1 MARRARPRRTVIVFM
16 RQPVLGRVK
25 TRLARETG
33 SLAAWQFYRRASSRL
48 LRRLRADS
56 TWDVVVAWAA
66 PPEPPALFRP
76 GDLPQGS
83 GDIGQRM
90 ERCLRAVPPGPVLL
104 LGADIPA
111 VRPRHIRRA
120 FERLRHAP
128 LVFGPARDGGFW
140 LVGARNPA
148 FLQRPLFAPGI
159 RWSSPE
165 TLADVLAGL
174 RRPAAL
180 ADTLADVD
188 HRADLPPPASLT
200 GFAGFQ

>member
-1 MARRARPRRTVIVFM
+1 VIVFM

-33 SLAAWQFYRRASSRL
+33 SLAAWQFYRRASDRL
-48 LRRLRADS
+48 LRRLRAEP

-76 GDLPQGS
+76 GDLLQGP

-90 ERCLRAVPPGPVLL
+90 ERCLRAVPAGPAVL

-120 FERLRHAP
+120 FACLRQAP
-128 LVFGPARDGGFW
+128 LVLGPARDGGFW
-140 LVGARNPA
+140 LVGAHNPA
-148 FLQRPLFAPGI
+148 FLQRPLFAADI

-165 TLADVLAGL
+165 TLADVLTGL
-174 RRPAAL
+174 RQPVAL
-180 ADTLADVD
+180 ADMLADVD
-188 HRADLPPPASLT
+188 YAADLPPPASLT